1 MLDILSAQRNS
12 DLSHNKFNAGSGV
25 FRPDAFYKPTIKN
38 KEQFANLK
46 AQAWWLVAD
55 RFRNTYNAIEKG
67 ESCKPEDMIFIDPTM
82 PHLDRLIDELTM
94 PLCAFDVNGR
104 VKVESKP
111 DMAKRNLAS
120 PNLADAFIMA
130 FAPYRAAMV
139 ISDKALDDLY
149 TFTPKRGFR

>member
-1 MLDILSAQRNS
+1 
-12 DLSHNKFNAGSGV
+12 
-25 FRPDAFYKPTIKN
+25 
-38 KEQFANLK
+38 
-46 AQAWWLVAD
+46 
-55 RFRNTYNAIEKG
+55 
-67 ESCKPEDMIFIDPTM
+67 MIFIDPTM

-94 PLCAFDVNGR
+94 PLCDFDINGR

-139 ISDKALDDLY
+139 ISDNALDDLRRQIPRRR
-149 TFTPKRGFR
+149 F